1 MPLAAFRRVA
11 LLSPAGVTGGPEAI
25 HQFAHALNRLGVE
38 CHIAYFGPTNVVEL
52 KPGRLRCQT
61 PEHPS
66 TMEFYGAYH
75 PQVTDEIPLDAGT
88 LVVLPETFAA
98 THARLQGCG
107 VAVWWL
113 SVDNA
118 LDRQPELR
126 EAKGRAELFGRAD
139 LIHLYQS
146 VYARDWLRRN
156 GAQRLYDLGDY
167 TNEAFLGAAVATA
180 PSPRPTA
187 SYNLRKG
194 ADDAQRF
201 FAENPAF
208 DGLGLRDFT
217 KPQLRK
223 IFSERLIYVDFGRL
237 PGKDRLPREAA
248 LSGSV
253 VFVHRQGAGAVY
265 DDFPIPDFFKFDLR
279 DIDSG
284 ELRRRLEMVVADPAA
299 YWAQQAYFRMV
310 VGWEKAQFYDQV
322 MRLWGVGRML

>member
-1 MPLAAFRRVA
+1 MPLAQYRRVA
-11 LLSPAGVTGGPEAI
+11 ILSPTGVTGGPEAI
-25 HQFAHALNRLGVE
+25 HQFAQALNRLGVD

-52 KPGRLRCQT
+52 KPGRLRCPT
-61 PEHPS
+61 PEHRP
-66 TMEFYGAYH
+66 TMDFYSAYH
-75 PQVTDEIPLDAGT
+75 PQVTDEIALDAET
-88 LVVLPETFAA
+88 LVVLPETFAT
-98 THARLQGCG
+98 THPRLQACG

-126 EAKGRAELFGRAD
+126 EAKGRADLFGRAD

-146 VYARDWLRRN
+146 VYAREWLRQN
-156 GAQRLYDLGDY
+156 GGERLYDLGDY
-167 TNEAFLGAAVATA
+167 TNEMFLDSVAKS
-180 PSPRPTA
+180 PSPQPTA
-187 SYNLRKG
+187 SYNMRKG

-201 FAENPAF
+201 FSENPTF

-248 LSGSV
+248 LCGSV

-265 DDFPIPDFFKFDLR
+265 DDFPVPDFFKFDLA
-279 DIDSG
+279 DIESG
-284 ELRRRLEMVVADPAA
+284 ELRRRLDRVVAEPVA
-299 YWAQQAYFRMV
+299 YWRQQDYFRSI